1 MRTPPVASVFNDAYI
16 ADQLEAYRRDPASVD
31 ESWRQFF
38 RLAEQLGGGGGTS
51 EYVASLRVAA
61 GAAALVAAIREY
73 GHLSVHID
81 PLGSEPAGAAELTPE
96 FHGISASDL
105 AKVPGSA
112 LGFDGGGTAAD
123 VVSTLRELYASTIGF
138 EFEHL
143 GADAERAWFRRVI
156 EGREFT
162 RPLPADARKR
172 LLTRL
177 TEIDGFERFLGFAF
191 QGKKRF
197 SIEGTDA
204 LVPMLDTA
212 IDAVARHG
220 ARKVVIG
227 MAHRGRL
234 NVLTHVLGKP
244 YAAVFAEF
252 EGRHAGNVPEN
263 ETGDVKYH
271 MGYRGTREI
280 DGQKVEVLLVPN
292 PSHLE
297 FVHPVVE
304 GVARALQRTSPIE
317 RDPRLVLPLIVHGD
331 AAFTGEGVVAET
343 LNMSQLRGYT
353 VGGTLHII
361 VNNQVG
367 FTTDPTD
374 GRSTKYASDLA
385 KGFEVPIMHV
395 NADDAEACIATVALA
410 IAYRLQFGKDVLIDL
425 VGYRRHGH
433 NETDEPSFTQ
443 PELYKTI
450 KAHPTSRQVWGER
463 LIGEGVVTV
472 DDVTREDEAVRGRLQ
487 KILDDMKSSGA
498 PTSDGAPPGAP
509 ATPAP
514 AETAVPAARLAALNE
529 QLLTWPEGFQP
540 HRNVAKALSRR
551 RDALGSTPAIDWGHA
566 ETLAYASLLV
576 QGTSVRITGQDVER
590 GTFSHR
596 QAVLHDIETGSLYVP
611 LQHLTQPAAPGAAG
625 GQPAQGAF
633 EAYNSPLSETGVMGF
648 EYGFSTA
655 ARDML
660 VLWEAQYGDFVN
672 TAQPIIDQFIVADR
686 AKWRQDSS
694 IVLLLPHGHEGGGP
708 EHSSARL
715 ERFLQSCA
723 EGNMTVA
730 YPSTPAQ
737 YFHILRRQALR
748 QTRRPLILMQ
758 PKSLLRLPE
767 AASRVEELASGS
779 FRSVIDDQVA
789 SQQREQVRR
798 LVFCTAKM
806 YYDLLAKRAGNA
818 IALVRVDELY
828 PWPHEDIGRIV
839 DLYPA
844 IEDVVWAQEEPK
856 NMGAWSYVWPRLRAS
871 VGNVQALRYVGRPER
886 ASPAEGYD
894 SAHKAEQERIVAEA
908 LDAPQPSAKRRNT
921 PARTSST

>member
-1 MRTPPVASVFNDAYI
+1 MSSPPVASVFNDAYI
-16 ADQLEAYRRDPASVD
+16 AEQLEAYRRDPSSVD

-38 RLAEQLGGGGGTS
+38 RLAEQLGGGGGGTTDA
-51 EYVASLRVAA
+51 ASLRAAA
-61 GAAALVAAIREY
+61 GAASLVSAIRQY
-73 GHLSVHID
+73 GHLGVRID
-81 PLGSEPAGAAELTPE
+81 PLGSDPPGAAELTPE
-96 FHGISASDL
+96 FHGITAADL
-105 AKVPGSA
+105 QKVPASA
-112 LGFDGGGTAAD
+112 LGFSAVGTAAD
-123 VVSTLRELYASTIGF
+123 VVTTLRELYAGTIGF

-143 GADAERAWFRRVI
+143 GVDAERAWFRRVI
-156 EGREFT
+156 EGRDFT

-177 TEIDGFERFLGFAF
+177 TEVDGLERFLGFAF

-204 LVPMLDTA
+204 LVPMLDA
-212 IDAVARHG
+212 SIDAGAQLG

-244 YAAVFAEF
+244 YAALFAEF
-252 EGRHAGNVPEN
+252 EGRHGGSEPES

-271 MGYRGTREI
+271 MGYRGTTEAG
-280 DGQKVEVLLVPN
+280 GQKVEVILVPN

-297 FVHPVVE
+297 VVNPVVE
-304 GVARALQRTSPIE
+304 GVARAMQRTNPTE
-317 RDPRLVLPLIVHGD
+317 RDPRLVLPVIVHGD

-395 NADDAEACIATVALA
+395 NADDAEACVATVALSL
-410 IAYRLQFGKDVLIDL
+410 AYRAEFGKDILIDL

-443 PELYKTI
+443 PELYKKV
-450 KAHPTSRQVWGER
+450 KAHPTPREVWGER
-463 LIGEGVVTV
+463 LVREGVVTAE
-472 DDVTREDEAVRGRLQ
+472 DVTREDETVRARLQ
-487 KILDDMKSSGA
+487 KVLDDMKAAGA
-498 PTSDGAPPGAP
+498 ASDAAPKGAP
-509 ATPAP
+509 ATLGP
-514 AETAVPAARLAALNE
+514 AETAVPVERLAALNE
-529 QLLTWPEGFQP
+529 QLLAWPNGFQP
-540 HRNVAKALSRR
+540 HRNVAKALGRR
-551 RDALGSTPAIDWGHA
+551 REALGTAPAIDWGHA
-566 ETLAYASLLV
+566 ETLAFGTLLS
-576 QGTSVRITGQDVER
+576 QGTSIRITGQDVER

-596 QAVLHDIETGSLYVP
+596 QAVLHDIETGSTYVP
-611 LQHLTQPAAPGAAG
+611 LQHVPDAK
-625 GQPAQGAF
+625 GAF
-633 EAYNSPLSETGVMGF
+633 EVYNSPLSETGVMGF

-655 ARDML
+655 ARDAL

-672 TAQPIIDQFIVADR
+672 TAQPIIDQFIASDR

-694 IVLLLPHGHEGGGP
+694 LVLLLPHGYEGGGP

-737 YFHILRRQALR
+737 YFHVLRRQALR
-748 QTRRPLILMQ
+748 PTRRPLVLMQ

-767 AASRVEELASGS
+767 AASRAEELASGT
-779 FRSVIDDQVA
+779 FRPVIDDPSA

-806 YYDLLAKRAGNA
+806 YYDLLSKRSGNA
-818 IALVRVDELY
+818 VALVRVDELY
-828 PWPHEDIGRIV
+828 PWPHDEIGRIV

-856 NMGAWSYVWPRLRAS
+856 NMGAWSYIWPRLRAS

-886 ASPAEGYD
+886 ASPAEGYE
-894 SAHKAEQERIVAEA
+894 SAHKTEQARIVAEA
-908 LDAPQPSAKRRNT
+908 LDAPQPSAARRRVASRT
-921 PARTSST
+921 P